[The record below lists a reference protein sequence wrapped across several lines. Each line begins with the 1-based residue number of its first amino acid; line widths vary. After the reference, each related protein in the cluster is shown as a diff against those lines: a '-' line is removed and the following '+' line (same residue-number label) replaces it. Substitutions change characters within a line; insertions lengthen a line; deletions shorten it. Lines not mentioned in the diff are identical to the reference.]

1 MLAQVY
7 PSASTFRL
15 GPNMC
20 AAGRDAPLCRCGERS
35 LTDLRTAELRRRW
48 SDAEGVKWSWV
59 SSGRALWYLC
69 EPCHHQA
76 WPEDGRCNNRHS
88 RPVAQRRDLGYATRL
103 MAGNLSLG
111 LSVLPSVRRSVLCG
125 LVWSLSVSV
134 RLFCV
139 VSSGGSDL
147 VLSGL
152 FCSRLVPMPHDESQ
166 GVIGGRCRQ
175 RFTRL
180 LPTSRHQGSL

>member
-1 MLAQVY
+1 
-7 PSASTFRL
+7 
-15 GPNMC
+15 MC

-134 RLFCV
+134 CLFCGFKV
-139 VSSGGSDL
+139 VAAAPALNSTSMLNILWVSHTRRCTRHEKCW
-147 VLSGL
+147 VLHT
-152 FCSRLVPMPHDESQ
+152 R
-166 GVIGGRCRQ
+166 RC
-175 RFTRL
+175 TRHEKCWVL
-180 LPTSRHQGSL
+180 HTRR

>member
-1 MLAQVY
+1 
-7 PSASTFRL
+7 
-15 GPNMC
+15 MC

-152 FCSRLVPMPHDESQ
+152 FCSRLVRSGGLVWSLSVAVCLI
-166 GVIGGRCRQ
+166 GVVSSGGSGLVLSCRCCSV
-175 RFTRL
+175 L
-180 LPTSRHQGSL
+180 VWPGLV